1 MVVDGDNDDG
11 DHHPHRHQG
20 VAWSLEK
27 IEVYEVRKTKKIF
40 VFIMIALVL
49 RNPTQSQFHPTYNI
63 HISQEG
69 WETKQKFTNGKFNLK
84 YSKI

>member
-27 IEVYEVRKTKKIF
+27 IEVYEVRKTKKYF
-40 VFIMIALVL
+40 FLFNDSFGA
-49 RNPTQSQFHPTYNI
+49 
-63 HISQEG
+63 
-69 WETKQKFTNGKFNLK
+69 QKSNTIPIPSHL
-84 YSKI
+84 